1 MSSDKKP
8 VSMSD
13 AAGRESGV
21 PPVLKNFGGVAA
33 GYRNYVFHV
42 SGSR

>member
-1 MSSDKKP
+1 MSRDKKP
-8 VSMSD
+8 VSISD
-13 AAGRESGV
+13 AAGRESGI
-21 PPVLKNFGGVAA
+21 PSVLKNYGGVAA

>member
-1 MSSDKKP
+1 MLSDKKP

-21 PPVLKNFGGVAA
+21 PPAHKNFGGVAA